1 MVVDRQAVD
10 LLAEPRQVQLT
21 AQGKEHLCH
30 ALGILPGCIG
40 RFNDTEQC
48 VGMSGA
54 CHHAGDGFRHSGLNI
69 AIEAR
74 LPQLAHLALKELI
87 KAFGQGLDTGRKVLH
102 LALRQ
107 QLGSAVANKPAA
119 GPTPQAHQLVHQLQL
134 HLGGDLMIQRF
145 DAGEVGLQMKHV
157 PRDNPGAGDVADA
170 GSGRLHQPAQEGNPH
185 VVDQVVGQLGRHNL
199 PVQAVAGQRLGMPF

>member
-1 MVVDRQAVD
+1 M
-10 LLAEPRQVQLT
+10 
-21 AQGKEHLCH
+21 
-30 ALGILPGCIG
+30 
-40 RFNDTEQC
+40 
-48 VGMSGA
+48 
-54 CHHAGDGFRHSGLNI
+54 
-69 AIEAR
+69 
-74 LPQLAHLALKELI
+74 
-87 KAFGQGLDTGRKVLH
+87 LH